1 MTNETFIKSTGDNK
15 ETIYIK
21 PYEVGVT
28 LAQKVDAILRLS
40 KLPVDTVAR
49 VLDVDALDLCAFA
62 DGEQIPDK
70 VTISAINKLY
80 RLWYEHRAQ

>member
-1 MTNETFIKSTGDNK
+1 MTNEQFIKSKGDNK

-40 KLPVDTVAR
+40 KIPVDTLAR
-49 VLDVDALDLCAFA
+49 VLDVYAEDIYAYA
-62 DGEQIPDK
+62 DGDAIPDK
-70 VTISAINKLY
+70 ITISVINKLY
-80 RLWYEHRAQ
+80 RLWYEHRA